1 MGEGRRVCPISQRM
15 TLRHSNWERFKKISS
30 LESIFFDVLRKCQQ
44 RTLSPV
50 VRLFRNV
57 VCLVL
62 LWQKKRSTVKQ
73 YRILLCNTVTF
84 CRVFSFLYIT
94 SLCMCSDS
102 VTILTTGIPNS
113 LYERGSNEWWMN
125 EWWFSHDVTKIQ
137 TIKLSI
143 LLRFY
148 FHGVLEQLKTNFQAN
163 FRFKRVLGFVIE

>member
-1 MGEGRRVCPISQRM
+1 MGEGGRVCPISQRM
-15 TLRHSNWERFKKISS
+15 TLRHSNWQRFKKISF

-44 RTLSPV
+44 RTLSTL

-84 CRVFSFLYIT
+84 CRYSPSSTWQFLRT
-94 SLCMCSDS
+94 SLYMCSDS

-113 LYERGSNEWWMN
+113 PYERLSNEWWMN
-125 EWWFSHDVTKIQ
+125 EWWFLHDVTKIQ
-137 TIKLSI
+137 TTKLSI

-163 FRFKRVLGFVIE
+163 LLYYYCL